1 MAGQGRAQGQVGTW
15 PRPGIA
21 GAAAPWL
28 VPVTGLAGPLAA
40 KLREW
45 AAVEV
50 APGRLMPWLPVAFG
64 TGIACYFTAERE
76 PVWWVA
82 AALAAGVTAIAVLLR
97 TRASFPVALGC
108 AAVAAGFATAA
119 IKACIVDH
127 AVLRAT
133 AYSVAVSGFV
143 ESREERERSDRIVV
157 RVTGMEGARL
167 TDRPER
173 IRLTVRK
180 GRAPAVGSFVA
191 MKARLNPP
199 TSPLRPGGYDL
210 ARDLYF
216 QGIGAAGLAAAV
228 HHRRRSDPRRH
239 RRPHPRGDTRRRR
252 RHCFRPHHRQT
263 RRAHRQ
269 RVRCHVHFRRRPCAV
284 GLGYHINPMVSSGHE
299 QSGSVTTLE
308 II

>member
-1 MAGQGRAQGQVGTW
+1 MAGLSTGTGRYMAA
-15 PRPGIA
+15 A
-21 GAAAPWL
+21 GARRRSGAVACPDRGARRATRRQAARM
-28 VPVTGLAGPLAA
+28 GGAG
-40 KLREW
+40 
-45 AAVEV
+45 
-50 APGRLMPWLPVAFG
+50 
-64 TGIACYFTAERE
+64 
-76 PVWWVA
+76 WVA
-82 AALAAGVTAIAVLLR
+82 AALAAGVIAIAVLMR

-108 AAVAAGFATAA
+108 AAVAAGFATGA
-119 IKACIVDH
+119 IKARVVDH
-127 AVLRAT
+127 AILRAT
-133 AYSVAVSGFV
+133 AYCVAVSGFV

-191 MKARLNPP
+191 VKARLNPP

-216 QGIGAAGLAAAV
+216 QGIGATGLVLGAITPAAPAALPGWRLRFTTAV
-228 HHRRRSDPRRH
+228 EAIRDGIDARI
-239 RRPHPRGDTRRRR
+239 PRGDTWRRR
-252 RHCFRPHHRQT
+252 RHCFRPHHRQA

-284 GLGYHINPMVSSGHE
+284 GLRLEGSGCDQE
-299 QSGSVTTLE
+299 
-308 II
+308 